1 MEGEGYLEF
10 TLGCLPQVVR
20 GSRREG
26 LTFPLILQVLD
37 STEGRCDARG
47 RWGVQ
52 PVRGSSTAAVT
63 RKIITVSDGFYSK
76 VDCFWLEGNHN
87 VELYSIIKVQ
97 NIDFDH
103 QYERGRE
110 LPRIAGMILDFSVIK
125 KGSEIGYFSGKPV
138 KLRDR
143 DNGRGAENHLLQD
156 SLSQKLWKQ
165 VKEERFCDVTFT
177 FPDSAAGQGQVVKA
191 QKNALIA
198 NSPVFEAQF
207 EGGFS
212 DASSEF
218 VPIEDTEPKYMRGLL
233 QFIFTRFLPLLSLRQ
248 AFEMLYLARKYLIE
262 DLENY
267 TKNFILNNKQTLA
280 GVTDVFLYLE
290 MNVKAMDDD
299 IRQFAWA
306 QLRSK
311 ANVFIRQPRFL
322 EVDFATLENFLAE
335 PELNCHE
342 WELAQALRRWVI
354 ANEAEVKCHE
364 EEDESDTCAH
374 QLLEALRWD
383 SIPLREAVMV
393 AGWNEFKLAQRDPS
407 FLPDLL
413 LKPRPSQSFARSA
426 TEVLNQQYSHNRLH
440 NTRDDFVIYANL
452 GVNLAT
458 LVASCLH
465 GRKLCKDSERDTH
478 CQTAGLPFELSHY
491 VIVPSYGLRLSR
503 CKRQIEVLVNLA
515 CSGKSFEVD
524 GGFTGH
530 SRFTKLKAQ
539 VTLTAFSFSPTVA
552 ARSLTQVVDFL
563 SDTDSCHLLSLT
575 FPRQEL
581 SSAFIH
587 EVEDIG
593 PCMDLQVAITSD
605 LSHLTAGER
614 KSAKPSLMKNTAR
627 TRRAAA
633 PAYNRWDQ
641 TEGDWGTRELHRINS
656 VGRTMQRLRCREGV
670 RDVRW
675 QDGWGNVARSPQ
687 WRSPDRNALGNVEEE
702 WAEVQQW
709 EGNNSRAQEQQNPRR
724 EDLSIEVM
732 SPEYLEQSEAFGD
745 ITRSPQSPDWHAD
758 DSPASPEPWQQSPS
772 PARHSPTSPFPIQ
785 SPTYSPGSP
794 RFGEARSPSPGEGP
808 SHSRWPPRL
817 SVRDPRVMTN
827 ERDPRKRAR
836 RHSPANHREEG
847 LPGFNYGG
855 PLYPSVQRSP
865 SPPAPPFS
873 PFSPPFSP
881 HHESTEAA
889 AGSRPGSPTG
899 QGWTASPQASP
910 PRHPYSPILFVRS
923 PDRGGEQGSSP
934 AYHPP
939 GSQSPDVIDIDLEEM
954 EPPNEEGA
962 DQDGAEA
969 AGRVLLSEQLREA
982 MDEVDGDNIEGEE
995 VDRQQ
1000 DEQEMEDGQLEAE
1013 GVSPE
1018 I

>member
-1 MEGEGYLEF
+1 MKLSLSKLSCKGYLKYF
-10 TLGCLPQVVR
+10 
-20 GSRREG
+20 
-26 LTFPLILQVLD
+26 LI
-37 STEGRCDARG
+37 
-47 RWGVQ
+47 
-52 PVRGSSTAAVT
+52 
-63 RKIITVSDGFYSK
+63 K
-76 VDCFWLEGNHN
+76 
-87 VELYSIIKVQ
+87 
-97 NIDFDH
+97 
-103 QYERGRE
+103 
-110 LPRIAGMILDFSVIK
+110 
-125 KGSEIGYFSGKPV
+125 
-138 KLRDR
+138 
-143 DNGRGAENHLLQD
+143 
-156 SLSQKLWKQ
+156 
-165 VKEERFCDVTFT
+165 
-177 FPDSAAGQGQVVKA
+177 
-191 QKNALIA
+191 
-198 NSPVFEAQF
+198 
-207 EGGFS
+207 
-212 DASSEF
+212 
-218 VPIEDTEPKYMRGLL
+218 
-233 QFIFTRFLPLLSLRQ
+233 
-248 AFEMLYLARKYLIE
+248 
-262 DLENY
+262 
-267 TKNFILNNKQTLA
+267 
-280 GVTDVFLYLE
+280 
-290 MNVKAMDDD
+290 
-299 IRQFAWA
+299 
-306 QLRSK
+306 
-311 ANVFIRQPRFL
+311 
-322 EVDFATLENFLAE
+322 VDFATLENFLAE
-335 PELNCHE
+335 SELNCHE

-393 AGWNEFKLAQRDPS
+393 AGWNEFKLSQRDPS

-413 LKPRPSQSFARSA
+413 LKPRPTQSYARAA

-452 GVNLAT
+452 GVNLTT

-524 GGFTGH
+524 GGFNGH
-530 SRFTKLKAQ
+530 SRFTKFKAQ

-593 PCMDLQVAITSD
+593 PCMDLQVSITSD

-687 WRSPDRNALGNVEEE
+687 WRSPDRNALGHVEEE

-732 SPEYLEQSEAFGD
+732 SPEQYLEQSEAFGD

-785 SPTYSPGSP
+785 SPMYSPRIRSP
-794 RFGEARSPSPGEGP
+794 RIGEARSPSPGEGP

-817 SVRDPRVMTN
+817 SVRDPRGMTN

-899 QGWTASPQASP
+899 Q
-910 PRHPYSPILFVRS
+910 VRV
-923 PDRGGEQGSSP
+923 
-934 AYHPP
+934 P
-939 GSQSPDVIDIDLEEM
+939 GL
-954 EPPNEEGA
+954 
-962 DQDGAEA
+962 
-969 AGRVLLSEQLREA
+969 
-982 MDEVDGDNIEGEE
+982 
-995 VDRQQ
+995 
-1000 DEQEMEDGQLEAE
+1000 
-1013 GVSPE
+1013 
-1018 I
+1018 

>member
-1 MEGEGYLEF
+1 
-10 TLGCLPQVVR
+10 
-20 GSRREG
+20 
-26 LTFPLILQVLD
+26 
-37 STEGRCDARG
+37 
-47 RWGVQ
+47 
-52 PVRGSSTAAVT
+52 
-63 RKIITVSDGFYSK
+63 
-76 VDCFWLEGNHN
+76 
-87 VELYSIIKVQ
+87 
-97 NIDFDH
+97 
-103 QYERGRE
+103 
-110 LPRIAGMILDFSVIK
+110 
-125 KGSEIGYFSGKPV
+125 
-138 KLRDR
+138 
-143 DNGRGAENHLLQD
+143 
-156 SLSQKLWKQ
+156 
-165 VKEERFCDVTFT
+165 
-177 FPDSAAGQGQVVKA
+177 
-191 QKNALIA
+191 
-198 NSPVFEAQF
+198 
-207 EGGFS
+207 
-212 DASSEF
+212 
-218 VPIEDTEPKYMRGLL
+218 
-233 QFIFTRFLPLLSLRQ
+233 
-248 AFEMLYLARKYLIE
+248 
-262 DLENY
+262 
-267 TKNFILNNKQTLA
+267 
-280 GVTDVFLYLE
+280 
-290 MNVKAMDDD
+290 MDDD

-322 EVDFATLENFLAE
+322 EVSDTFVKCHCHILSQSVLHGTSVTSLFAKVDFATLENFLAE
-335 PELNCHE
+335 SELNCHE

-354 ANEAEVKCHE
+354 ANEAELKCHE
-364 EEDESDTCAH
+364 EEDETDTCAH

-383 SIPLREAVMV
+383 SIPLKEAVIV
-393 AGWNEFKLAQRDPS
+393 AGWNEFKLSERDPT

-452 GVNLAT
+452 GVNLT
-458 LVASCLH
+458 SLVATCLH

-515 CSGKSFEVD
+515 CSGKSFEAD

-539 VTLTAFSFSPTVA
+539 VTLTAFSFSPSVA

-581 SSAFIH
+581 SSSYIH
-587 EVEDIG
+587 EVENIG
-593 PCMDLQVAITSD
+593 PCMDLQISVISD
-605 LSHLTAGER
+605 LSHLTVGER

-633 PAYNRWDQ
+633 PGYNRW
-641 TEGDWGTRELHRINS
+641 EDWGSRENDMHRINS

-709 EGNNSRAQEQQNPRR
+709 EGNNSRAQEQQNPSR

-745 ITRSPQSPDWHAD
+745 ITRSPQSPEWHAD
-758 DSPASPEPWQQSPS
+758 DSPASPEPWQRSPS
-772 PARHSPTSPFPIQ
+772 PARS
-785 SPTYSPGSP
+785 
-794 RFGEARSPSPGEGP
+794 RSPSPGEGP

-817 SVRDPRVMTN
+817 SIRDPRVMTSGCRTT

-847 LPGFNYGG
+847 LPGFNFGG

-865 SPPAPPFS
+865 SPLPPS
-873 PFSPPFSP
+873 PTYTPFSPPFSP

-899 QGWTASPQASP
+899 QVSVACTSQF
-910 PRHPYSPILFVRS
+910 RVTVKIL
-923 PDRGGEQGSSP
+923 
-934 AYHPP
+934 
-939 GSQSPDVIDIDLEEM
+939 ILI
-954 EPPNEEGA
+954 
-962 DQDGAEA
+962 
-969 AGRVLLSEQLREA
+969 
-982 MDEVDGDNIEGEE
+982 I
-995 VDRQQ
+995 
-1000 DEQEMEDGQLEAE
+1000 
-1013 GVSPE
+1013 
-1018 I
+1018 

>member
-1 MEGEGYLEF
+1 
-10 TLGCLPQVVR
+10 
-20 GSRREG
+20 
-26 LTFPLILQVLD
+26 
-37 STEGRCDARG
+37 
-47 RWGVQ
+47 
-52 PVRGSSTAAVT
+52 
-63 RKIITVSDGFYSK
+63 
-76 VDCFWLEGNHN
+76 
-87 VELYSIIKVQ
+87 
-97 NIDFDH
+97 
-103 QYERGRE
+103 
-110 LPRIAGMILDFSVIK
+110 
-125 KGSEIGYFSGKPV
+125 
-138 KLRDR
+138 
-143 DNGRGAENHLLQD
+143 
-156 SLSQKLWKQ
+156 
-165 VKEERFCDVTFT
+165 
-177 FPDSAAGQGQVVKA
+177 
-191 QKNALIA
+191 LIA

-218 VPIEDTEPKYMRGLL
+218 VPIGDTEPKYMRGLL

-335 PELNCHE
+335 SELNCHE

-364 EEDESDTCAH
+364 EEDETDTCAH

-383 SIPLREAVMV
+383 SIPLKEAVIV
-393 AGWNEFKLAQRDPS
+393 AGWNEFKLSERDPT

-452 GVNLAT
+452 GVNLT
-458 LVASCLH
+458 SLVATCLH

-515 CSGKSFEVD
+515 CSGKSFEAD

-539 VTLTAFSFSPTVA
+539 VTLTAFSFSPSVA

-581 SSAFIH
+581 SSSYIH
-587 EVEDIG
+587 EVENIG
-593 PCMDLQVAITSD
+593 PCMDLQISVISD
-605 LSHLTAGER
+605 LSHLTVGER

-633 PAYNRWDQ
+633 PGYNRW
-641 TEGDWGTRELHRINS
+641 EDWGSRENDMHRINS

-709 EGNNSRAQEQQNPRR
+709 EGNNSRAQEQQNPSR

-745 ITRSPQSPDWHAD
+745 ITRSPQSPEWHAD
-758 DSPASPEPWQQSPS
+758 DSPASPEPWQRSPS
-772 PARHSPTSPFPIQ
+772 PARS
-785 SPTYSPGSP
+785 
-794 RFGEARSPSPGEGP
+794 RSPSPGEGP

-817 SVRDPRVMTN
+817 SVRDPRAMTSDCRST

-847 LPGFNYGG
+847 LPGFNFGG

-865 SPPAPPFS
+865 SPLPPS
-873 PFSPPFSP
+873 PTYTPFSPPFSP

-923 PDRGGEQGSSP
+923 PGRGGEQGSSP
-934 AYHPP
+934 PYRPP

-954 EPPNEEGA
+954 EPPNEEEA
-962 DQDGAEA
+962 DQDGEEEV
-969 AGRVLLSEQLREA
+969 GRVLLSEQLREA
-982 MDEVDGDNIEGEE
+982 MEGNNVEGED
-995 VDRQQ
+995 VDQQQ
-1000 DEQEMEDGQLEAE
+1000 DEEESEDGQHEAE